1 MNIVNH
7 IKKKRLDM
15 PKYIESEQQQIL
27 HNTITNGTEIIGDIN
42 SQGDLRLDGFLKGN
56 LNIKGR
62 VVIGKT
68 GKVVGTINC
77 KNAEI
82 NGNVEGKIYVS
93 ELLSLTETANVK
105 GDIFINKLNIQPGCK
120 FTGTCSMDGGD
131 QSIITGKPSPSQ
143 PVSKPN

>member
-1 MNIVNH
+1 MLFKN
-7 IKKKRLDM
+7 KKSDM
-15 PKYIESEQQQIL
+15 ARHNESEQQMV
-27 HNTITNGTEIIGDIN
+27 HNTITNGTEIVGDIN

-68 GKVVGTINC
+68 GKLLGTINC

-82 NGNVEGKIYVS
+82 NGTVEGKIYVT

-105 GDIFINKLNIQPGCK
+105 GDIVINKLNIQPGCK
-120 FTGTCSMDGGD
+120 FVGNCSMDID
-131 QSIITGKPSPSQ
+131 AVLKEQA
-143 PVSKPN
+143 SKPQQTSGPANK

>member
-1 MNIVNH
+1 MA
-7 IKKKRLDM
+7 
-15 PKYIESEQQQIL
+15 KYNETEQQQVL

-42 SQGDLRLDGFLKGN
+42 SQGDLRLDGFLKGS

-82 NGNVEGKIYVS
+82 NGNVEGQINVS
-93 ELLSLTETANVK
+93 ELLSLTETAIVR
-105 GDIFINKLNIQPGCK
+105 GDIVINKLMIQPGCK
-120 FTGTCSMDGGD
+120 FTGTCSMDGNTVGNE
-131 QSIITGKPSPSQ
+131 QSIITGRPKPET
-143 PVSKPN
+143 KPL

>member
-1 MNIVNH
+1 MA
-7 IKKKRLDM
+7 
-15 PKYIESEQQQIL
+15 KYNETEQQQIL

-42 SQGDLRLDGFLKGN
+42 SQGDLRLDGFLKGS

-68 GKVVGTINC
+68 GKVLGTITC

-82 NGNVEGKIYVS
+82 NGTVEGKILVS

-105 GDIFINKLNIQPGCK
+105 GDIIINKLNIQPGCK
-120 FTGTCSMDGGD
+120 FTGTCSTDGNTAGNE
-131 QSIITGKPSPSQ
+131 QTIITGKPKTDT
-143 PVSKPN
+143 KPL

>member
-1 MNIVNH
+1 
-7 IKKKRLDM
+7 M

-27 HNTITNGTEIIGDIN
+27 HNTITNGTEIVGDIN

-82 NGNVEGKIYVS
+82 NGSVEGKIYVS

-120 FTGTCSMDGGD
+120 FTGACSMDVNTAGND
-131 QSIITGKPSPSQ
+131 INSGKPVQ
-143 PVSKPN
+143 PLAKPA

>member
-1 MNIVNH
+1 MAKFNE
-7 IKKKRLDM
+7 
-15 PKYIESEQQQIL
+15 PEPQIL
-27 HNTITNGTEIIGDIN
+27 HNTITNGTEITGDII

-68 GKVVGTINC
+68 GKLLGTITC
-77 KNAEI
+77 KNAEV

-105 GDIFINKLNIQPGCK
+105 GDIIINKLNIQPGCK
-120 FTGTCSMDGGD
+120 FTGTCSMDGSVPNND
-131 QSIITGKPSPSQ
+131 SIITGKPKTDVK
-143 PVSKPN
+143 PV

>member
-1 MNIVNH
+1 
-7 IKKKRLDM
+7 M
-15 PKYIESEQQQIL
+15 PKYIESEQQQVL

-68 GKVVGTINC
+68 GKLVGTINC
-77 KNAEI
+77 KNAEV
-82 NGNVEGKIYVS
+82 NGSVEGKIYVS
-93 ELLSLTETANVK
+93 ELLSLTETSIVK

-120 FTGTCSMDGGD
+120 FTGACSMDANAIASNE
-131 QSIITGKPSPSQ
+131 QSNGVKPAQ
-143 PVSKPN
+143 TFTKPA

>member
-1 MNIVNH
+1 MAKPNE
-7 IKKKRLDM
+7 
-15 PKYIESEQQQIL
+15 YEQQQIL
-27 HNTITNGTEIIGDIN
+27 HNTITNGTEITGDIN

-68 GKVVGTINC
+68 GKLTGTINC

-82 NGNVEGKIYVS
+82 NGYVEGKIYVS

-105 GDIFINKLNIQPGCK
+105 GDIIINKLNIQPGCK
-120 FTGTCSMDGGD
+120 FTGTCAMDGD
-131 QSIITGKPSPSQ
+131 VPNNDSIITGKPKFDTK
-143 PVSKPN
+143 PV

>member
-1 MNIVNH
+1 MA
-7 IKKKRLDM
+7 
-15 PKYIESEQQQIL
+15 KYESEQQQIL
-27 HNTITNGTEIIGDIN
+27 HNTITNGTEIVGDIS

-68 GKVVGTINC
+68 GRVLGTINC

-82 NGNVEGKIYVS
+82 NGNVEGKIYAT
-93 ELLSLTETANVK
+93 ELLSLTETAVVK

-120 FTGTCSMDGGD
+120 FTGACSMDVNVNATGTGGNGSE
-131 QSIITGKPSPSQ
+131 QAKSSQ
-143 PVSKPN
+143 TFTKTA

>member
-1 MNIVNH
+1 
-7 IKKKRLDM
+7 M
-15 PKYIESEQQQIL
+15 PKYIESEQQQVL
-27 HNTITNGTEIIGDIN
+27 HNTITSGTEIAGDIN

-56 LNIKGR
+56 LIIKGR

-77 KNAEI
+77 KNAEV

-120 FTGTCSMDGGD
+120 FTGSCSMDANAAGAD
-131 QSIITGKPSPSQ
+131 QSNITGKPAQ
-143 PVSKPN
+143 QFTKPV

>member
-1 MNIVNH
+1 MS
-7 IKKKRLDM
+7 
-15 PKYIESEQQQIL
+15 KYNETEQQQIL

-68 GKVVGTINC
+68 GKVLGTINC

-82 NGNVEGKIYVS
+82 NGNVEGKIFVS
-93 ELLSLTETANVK
+93 ELLSLTETAIVK
-105 GDIFINKLNIQPGCK
+105 GDIIISKLNIQPGCK
-120 FTGTCSMDGGD
+120 FSGTCSMDVSTISNND
-131 QSIITGKPSPSQ
+131 ANIAGKPAQTVPK
-143 PVSKPN
+143 PV

>member
-1 MNIVNH
+1 MAKLN
-7 IKKKRLDM
+7 
-15 PKYIESEQQQIL
+15 ESEQQQIL
-27 HNTITNGTEIIGDIN
+27 HNTITNGTEIVGDIN

-68 GKVVGTINC
+68 GKLVGTINC

-82 NGNVEGKIYVS
+82 NGYVEGKIYVS

-105 GDIFINKLNIQPGCK
+105 GDIVINKLNIQPGCK
-120 FTGTCSMDGGD
+120 FTGTCSMDGNTTD
-131 QSIITGKPSPSQ
+131 NETIITGRPKADT
-143 PVSKPN
+143 KTA

>member
-1 MNIVNH
+1 MAKIN
-7 IKKKRLDM
+7 
-15 PKYIESEQQQIL
+15 ESDQQQIL
-27 HNTITNGTEIIGDIN
+27 HNTITSGTEIVGDIN

-68 GKVVGTINC
+68 GKVLGTITC

-93 ELLSLTETANVK
+93 ELLSLTETAFVK
-105 GDIFINKLNIQPGCK
+105 GDIIINKLNIQPGCK
-120 FTGTCSMDGGD
+120 FTGTCSMDVNTAGNG
-131 QSIITGKPSPSQ
+131 QPVITGKPPADT
-143 PVSKPN
+143 KPL

>member
-1 MNIVNH
+1 MAKIN
-7 IKKKRLDM
+7 
-15 PKYIESEQQQIL
+15 ESDQQQIL
-27 HNTITNGTEIIGDIN
+27 HNTITSGTEIVGDIN

-68 GKVVGTINC
+68 GKVLGTITC

-93 ELLSLTETANVK
+93 ELLSITETAIVK
-105 GDIFINKLNIQPGCK
+105 GDIIINKLNIQPGCK
-120 FTGTCSMDGGD
+120 FTGTCSMDGNTTSNE
-131 QSIITGKPSPSQ
+131 QTIISGRPKTDTKP
-143 PVSKPN
+143 V

>member
-1 MNIVNH
+1 MAKIN
-7 IKKKRLDM
+7 D
-15 PKYIESEQQQIL
+15 YDQQQIL
-27 HNTITNGTEIIGDIN
+27 HNTITNGTEIVGDIN
-42 SQGDLRLDGFLKGN
+42 SQGDLRLDGLLKGN

-68 GKVVGTINC
+68 GKVIGTINC

-105 GDIFINKLNIQPGCK
+105 GDIIINKLNIQPGCK
-120 FTGTCSMDGGD
+120 FTGTCAMDGNIPNND
-131 QSIITGKPSPSQ
+131 SIITGRPKTDTRT
-143 PVSKPN
+143 V

>member
-1 MNIVNH
+1 MAKIN
-7 IKKKRLDM
+7 
-15 PKYIESEQQQIL
+15 ETEQQQIL
-27 HNTITNGTEIIGDIN
+27 HNTITSGTEIVGDIN

-68 GKVVGTINC
+68 GKVTGTITC

-93 ELLSLTETANVK
+93 ELLSLTESANVK
-105 GDIFINKLNIQPGCK
+105 GDIIINKLNIQPGCK
-120 FTGTCSMDGGD
+120 FTGTCSMDVNTAGNG
-131 QSIITGKPSPSQ
+131 QPIITGKPPTDT
-143 PVSKPN
+143 KPL

>member
-1 MNIVNH
+1 MAKLN
-7 IKKKRLDM
+7 
-15 PKYIESEQQQIL
+15 ESEQQQIL

-68 GKVVGTINC
+68 GKVTGTVTC

-82 NGNVEGKIYVS
+82 SGSVEGKVYVS
-93 ELLSLTETANVK
+93 ELLSLTESANVK
-105 GDIFINKLNIQPGCK
+105 GDIIINKLNIQPGCK
-120 FTGTCSMDGGD
+120 FTGTCSMDGNTLGNAP
-131 QSIITGKPSPSQ
+131 TTVAGKPQ
-143 PVSKPN
+143 AETK

>member
-1 MNIVNH
+1 MAKIN
-7 IKKKRLDM
+7 
-15 PKYIESEQQQIL
+15 ETEQQQVL
-27 HNTITNGTEIIGDIN
+27 HNTITNGTEIVGDIN

-68 GKVVGTINC
+68 GKVLGTITC

-93 ELLSLTETANVK
+93 ELLSLTETATVK
-105 GDIFINKLNIQPGCK
+105 GDIIINKLNIQPGCK
-120 FTGTCSMDGGD
+120 FTGTCSMDVNTAGNG
-131 QSIITGKPSPSQ
+131 QSIPITGKPPTDTK
-143 PVSKPN
+143 PV

>member
-1 MNIVNH
+1 MAKMNE
-7 IKKKRLDM
+7 
-15 PKYIESEQQQIL
+15 PEPQL
-27 HNTITNGTEIIGDIN
+27 HNTITNGTENIGDIN

-68 GKVVGTINC
+68 GKVLGTITC

-105 GDIFINKLNIQPGCK
+105 GDIVINKLNIQPGCK
-120 FTGTCSMDGGD
+120 FTGTCSMDGNIPNND
-131 QSIITGKPSPSQ
+131 SIITGRPKVDTKP
-143 PVSKPN
+143 V